1 MSLQRREDHMPE
13 AMANLQTGLI
23 GRVIGVHL
31 NEASPRASEQ
41 GGDPTQSSV
50 AETGTMCHIL
60 EEQ

>member
-1 MSLQRREDHMPE
+1 MPE

-23 GRVIGVHL
+23 GRVIRPGVHL